1 MTSHGRFV
9 REFPDIGVTHG
20 SLISTLSKS
29 NIHQLGISFSGMRQD
44 QLMKLLS
51 VKALKQIWCTNC
63 THLNAK
69 QLQEFRKRFEAKYH
83 KPLQLMKSAI

>member
-1 MTSHGRFV
+1 
-9 REFPDIGVTHG
+9 
-20 SLISTLSKS
+20 
-29 NIHQLGISFSGMRQD
+29 
-44 QLMKLLS
+44 MKLLL
-51 VKALKQIWCTNC
+51 VQALKQIWCTNC